1 MPNARVPADGGA
13 MSAPIRII
21 RLRLALVL
29 LRTARRMH
37 EIAGNLIASVERE
50 GK

>member
-1 MPNARVPADGGA
+1 MPKHPFPAVGGA

-37 EIAGNLIASVERE
+37 EIAGNLIASVEA